1 MIGVRSMRTSGVSG
15 SRRIE
20 TTRRGRVSSAGGRPF
35 ADHLA
40 AGGAVESGQVL
51 APSSIAVIDGLLT
64 VQEVVNDPEQEPRR
78 QALRHG
84 AEVLQQLDDLRHDI
98 LAGRV
103 PEARLRTLA
112 STLATRIALASDP
125 ELAAVLEEIHLR
137 AAVEL
142 AKLDT
147 AL

>member
-1 MIGVRSMRTSGVSG
+1 MRTSGISG

-20 TTRRGRVSSAGGRPF
+20 TTRHGKVSSAGGRPF
-35 ADHLA
+35 ADHLSAGSA
-40 AGGAVESGQVL
+40 ADAGQVL
-51 APSSIAVIDGLLT
+51 APSSVTVIDGLLT
-64 VQEVVNDPEQEPRR
+64 VQEVVNDPEQETRR

-84 AEVLQQLDDLRHDI
+84 AEVLHQLDDLRHDI

-103 PEARLRTLA
+103 PEARLRALA
-112 STLATRIALASDP
+112 STLATRIALATDP
-125 ELAAVLEEIHLR
+125 DLAAVLEEIHLR

-147 AL
+147 AI